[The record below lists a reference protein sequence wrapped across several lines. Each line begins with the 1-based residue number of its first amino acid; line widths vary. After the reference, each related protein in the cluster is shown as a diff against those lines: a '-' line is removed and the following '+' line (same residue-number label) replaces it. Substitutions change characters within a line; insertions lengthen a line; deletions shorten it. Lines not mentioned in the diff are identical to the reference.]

1 MTTHTKDQLIARI
14 EHLEWVL
21 GRIEKG
27 LENAEAE
34 AMAYAEAQKYPDT
47 KYVSAYGW
55 LCGIA
60 RNEYNTAKVGVE
72 FGRLDLK

>member
-1 MTTHTKDQLIARI
+1 MTTYTKDQLIARI

-34 AMAYAEAQKYPDT
+34 AMEYAEAQKYPDT

-60 RNEYNTAKVGVE
+60 RNGHNSAKNGLE